1 MSHHHDHDGHDHA
14 HGHDHR
20 DGHDHHDDDHD
31 HDDGH
36 GHHHVH
42 GAGTGHVH
50 APASYGKAF
59 AIGVTLNIAY
69 VIIEALY
76 GFLGNS
82 VALLA
87 DAGHNLGDVLGLLVA
102 WTAMVL
108 VKRAPSARFT
118 YGLRGSSILAAL
130 FNAVFLLLTV
140 GAISWEAIQRLG
152 NPEPVSGATVMIVAA
167 VGIVV
172 NGVTAWLFA
181 SGRKG
186 DLNVRGAFLHMAA
199 DALVS
204 VGVVAAGLVILLT
217 GWLWLDPIVSLA
229 INAVIVWGT
238 WGLLRDSV
246 GMSMAAVPP
255 QIDPAAVRSLLEKCP
270 DVASLHDLH
279 IWPMSTTEIALTCH
293 LVMPGG
299 HPGDAFIHGLAEEL
313 AIRFKINHATVQIE
327 VDQHLACALAPD
339 DVV

>member
-1 MSHHHDHDGHDHA
+1 MVSSA
-14 HGHDHR
+14 TR
-20 DGHDHHDDDHD
+20 SPCWRMP
-31 HDDGH
+31 
-36 GHHHVH
+36 
-42 GAGTGHVH
+42 GT
-50 APASYGKAF
+50 
-59 AIGVTLNIAY
+59 I
-69 VIIEALY
+69 
-76 GFLGNS
+76 
-82 VALLA
+82 
-87 DAGHNLGDVLGLLVA
+87 
-102 WTAMVL
+102 
-108 VKRAPSARFT
+108 SAT
-118 YGLRGSSILAAL
+118 CL

-152 NPEPVSGATVMIVAA
+152 NPEPVSGATVMVVAA
-167 VGIVV
+167 IGIIV

-204 VGVVAAGLVILLT
+204 AGVVVAGLVILVT

-255 QIDPAAVRSLLEKCP
+255 QIDPAAVRSLLERSP

-293 LVMPGG
+293 LVMPQG
-299 HPGDAFIHGLAEEL
+299 HPGDAFIHGLAQERPRRRGL
-313 AIRFKINHATVQIE
+313 DRPLPDPPAT
-327 VDQHLACALAPD
+327 AGRK
-339 DVV
+339 DVARIGEANPGQRLQTRISLRSCGLRSIQCGIGVPSSLHRA

>member
-1 MSHHHDHDGHDHA
+1 MSHHHDHDGHDHDDHDHPGHDHDQHDHDHGDHD
-14 HGHDHR
+14 HGHDH
-20 DGHDHHDDDHD
+20 GHS
-31 HDDGH
+31 H
-36 GHHHVH
+36 GS
-42 GAGTGHVH
+42 GHVH
-50 APASYGKAF
+50 APANFGKAF
-59 AIGVTLNIAY
+59 AIGVTLNIGY
-69 VIIEALY
+69 VVIEALY
-76 GFLGNS
+76 GFLSNS

-102 WTAMVL
+102 WIAMVL

-130 FNAVFLLLTV
+130 FNAVFLLLIV
-140 GAISWEAIQRLG
+140 GAISWEAIQRFG
-152 NPEPVSGATVMIVAA
+152 SPEPVAGATVMIVAA
-167 VGIVV
+167 IGIVV
-172 NGVTAWLFA
+172 NGITAWLFA
-181 SGRKG
+181 SGRKH

-204 VGVVAAGLVILLT
+204 VGVVIAGLVIMLT
-217 GWLWLDPIVSLA
+217 GWLWLDPLVSLV

-270 DVASLHDLH
+270 DVVSLHDLH
-279 IWPMSTTEIALTCH
+279 IWPMSTTEIALTAH

-313 AIRFKINHATVQIE
+313 AIRFRINHSTLQIE
-327 VDQHLACALAPD
+327 CDQHLACALAPD

>member
-313 AIRFKINHATVQIE
+313 AVRFKINHATVQIE